1 MKAPD
6 VLRKEIKKRAEEEGI
21 FDNKV
26 PSRAYCRITIE
37 AMSKILG
44 VNLPDLIKTIEAYEN
59 SNK

>member
-21 FDNKV
+21 FDNKM

-37 AMSKILG
+37 AMSKILE

>member
-6 VLRKEIKKRAEEEGI
+6 VLTKEIKKRAEEEGI

-26 PSRAYCRITIE
+26 PSRAYCRISIE

-44 VNLPDLIKTIEAYEN
+44 VNLPDLIETIEAYEK

>member
-1 MKAPD
+1 MKATD
-6 VLRKEIKKRAEEEGI
+6 VLRKEIKKSAEERGI

-44 VNLPDLIKTIEAYEN
+44 MSLPDLIKTIETYK
-59 SNK
+59 SSS